1 MLRKLLQRV
10 LPSSAPAP
18 IAQQA
23 WQSAMPAS
31 AVSRPS
37 TPVYPPVDAGLQFV
51 EAQRMLDG
59 QHDMLAR
66 LRILA
71 GGDTAHYERFYLAIV
86 RQLAAYVQLLP
97 ASKSD
102 THQGAGG
109 LFRLCLEMG
118 FFSLQAAERIV
129 FAGQE
134 LVELRRE
141 LEPRWRYATFI
152 AGLCSELYRPLSDMI
167 VTDEAGQ
174 TWPKHLKSLTD
185 WSVDTG
191 ADRYFIQW
199 QKARPLHSL
208 VAGRADVAI
217 VMRSILPDY
226 ALQYLEDAS
235 SSIIPVVFAVA
246 SGSSHP
252 SDNQVAKVVYDTRE
266 KILKRD
272 QALRSDHYGKQKVG
286 NHLDPYFLD
295 AMRHL
300 YRTGAWTINGNKSRL
315 WYSLDGLFLIWKSA
329 AKDII
334 QHTTDN
340 GVAGVPRD
348 IATLADMLC
357 DAGITERNGASP
369 LWVISTRESADEWQA
384 LKISKPVS
392 VLEDDEIEPVQVSI
406 KKGQAAPTKPG
417 TAPVKAASV
426 SAPATDVAAET
437 TAVAESA
444 PANKPP
450 KIKARPKESKPQ
462 PEPIDAQR
470 DLMALV
476 GHVDTPVATSETN
489 TPSAQLPADAG
500 SANNPGTGTSQ
511 TASAAPAVPAAQR
524 PRAKPAENA
533 DPDAE
538 IAPPMAVSSY
548 ADNVSEGARAGL
560 KPDILEV
567 VGKMIDDYRKGKNKA
582 SILDVPQGIAFEN
595 QQILRYGVTFDRLI
609 GLLHSND
616 WLESPAGNPNGKI
629 IKVQGPAG
637 RNMNCI
643 VIKHKAA
650 IHLGFKEG

>member
-1 MLRKLLQRV
+1 MLRKFLQRV
-10 LPSSAPAP
+10 LPSAAPAP
-18 IAQQA
+18 VVQRA
-23 WQSAMPAS
+23 WQPTVPAS
-31 AVSRPS
+31 SVSKPS

-51 EAQRMLDG
+51 DAQRILDG
-59 QHDMLAR
+59 QQEMLAR

-71 GGDTAHYERFYLAIV
+71 GGDAAHYDRFYLAIV
-86 RQLAAYVQLLP
+86 RQLATYVQLLP

-134 LVELRRE
+134 SVELRRE

-152 AGLCSELYRPLSDMI
+152 SGLCSELYRPLSDMI
-167 VTDEAGQ
+167 VTDQTGQ
-174 TWPKHLKSLTD
+174 AWPKHLKSLTD
-185 WSVDTG
+185 WSGDIG

-272 QALRSDHYGKQKVG
+272 EALRSDHYGKQKVG
-286 NHLDPYFLD
+286 NHLEPYFLD

-334 QHTTDN
+334 QHTNDN

-348 IATLADMLC
+348 IGTLAEMLC

-369 LWVISTRESADEWQA
+369 LWVISTTESADEWQA
-384 LKISKPVS
+384 LKVAQPVS

-406 KKGQAAPTKPG
+406 KKGQITPAKPV
-417 TAPVKAASV
+417 TAPVKATSAATPAMAIPETEIV
-426 SAPATDVAAET
+426 ADNAPAE
-437 TAVAESA
+437 
-444 PANKPP
+444 KPP
-450 KIKARPKESKPQ
+450 KVKTRPKESKPQ

-470 DLMALV
+470 DLTALV
-476 GHVDTPVATSETN
+476 EHVDIPVAASDNNAREVEN
-489 TPSAQLPADAG
+489 TVDAG
-500 SANNPGTGTSQ
+500 SENKP
-511 TASAAPAVPAAQR
+511 TAVAPQMAAAPATPAAQR
-524 PRAKPAENA
+524 SRAKAAESA

-548 ADNVSEGARAGL
+548 ADHVNESARSGL
-560 KPDILEV
+560 KSDILEV
-567 VGKMIDDYRKGKNKA
+567 VGKLIDDYKKGKNKA

-595 QQILRYGVTFDRLI
+595 QQILRYGVTFNRLI
-609 GLLHSND
+609 GLLHAND

-637 RNMNCI
+637 RSMNCI
-643 VIKHKAA
+643 VIKHRAA
-650 IHLGFKEG
+650 IHLGFKKG